1 MRKGLAAFSVLAS
14 LAAAAPSQA
23 ASPQAAAPQA
33 ASSQPASSQPVSPQA
48 ASPQAASPQAASPRA
63 ASPRATSAT
72 AQPATGAAAAKTSP
86 LERINVLIVDGKLA
100 EAAAAL
106 RTQYEATREAL
117 LLLREARLRLRL
129 GEKDAALA
137 GFRQFL
143 AEAKEPH
150 AALRAEAE
158 AAIHELAPPP
168 PPPSPLLEPPQLPP
182 PPMVSTEPPSPLAQ
196 DLRLVPAPA
205 DVDVQLPD
213 PALEARQNRKLLIT
227 GSVLLAAGY
236 LPALVMP
243 MVFAGFLDQEGAPTP
258 AANFTL
264 LVPVLGPL
272 LSGITAPVQAI
283 GRGEP
288 GGPLVSSWSL
298 PWIATSGL
306 VQATGLAVL
315 IVAGKRQAALRR
327 QATPH
332 VLVTPLARPGETGLV
347 LSGRF

>member
-23 ASPQAAAPQA
+23 ASPQAAPSQAAPSQA
-33 ASSQPASSQPVSPQA
+33 ASS
-48 ASPQAASPQAASPRA
+48 QAASPRA

-106 RTQYEATREAL
+106 RTQFEATREAL

-158 AAIHELAPPP
+158 AAIHELAPLPP
-168 PPPSPLLEPPQLPP
+168 PPLLEPPQLPP
-182 PPMVSTEPPSPLAQ
+182 PPMVTAEPPSPLAQ

-205 DVDVQLPD
+205 DADVQRPD

-227 GSVLLAAGY
+227 GGVLLAAGY

-327 QATPH
+327 QAMPH